1 MCEVKRVFPGP
12 VNGLINWM
20 EQNFNDIEEFVVQF
34 QMKDGTSMMI
44 YDTYSFRN
52 ALGMLEMAKGSCHE
66 LAINDEFTPKGRDG
80 NDI

>member
-20 EQNFNDIEEFVVQF
+20 EQNFHDIDEFVVQF
-34 QMKDGTSMMI
+34 QMKDGTCMFI

-52 ALGMLEMAKGSCHE
+52 ALGMLEMAKGTCHE
-66 LAINDEFTPKGRDG
+66 LAINDEFTPKQRESP
-80 NDI
+80 